1 MKLKT
6 LHRKREEGYVGE
18 QRIEKKKKKL
28 KFLENLEKKRLELIE
43 REGRR
48 RKKRKKEKKKRGS
61 TKKTQEFICWIRI
74 DEKSKPTTRERER
87 EREDMYGFVDLWERD
102 QKEDMKEVVEDEEA
116 SK

>member
-18 QRIEKKKKKL
+18 QRIEKKKKL

-43 REGRR
+43 GEGRR
-48 RKKRKKEKKKRGS
+48 RKKKKRKKKRGS

-87 EREDMYGFVDLWERD
+87 ERERGYLWFCGFVRER
-102 QKEDMKEVVEDEEA
+102 
-116 SK
+116 SKGRYERGG